1 MQAGSAWKG
10 DAAPKFKLLE
20 QTALNLSKLC
30 TPWRLSADC
39 RGADFRGAGEVLR
52 RFTDGL
58 PLEKK
63 QCWGVPL
70 E

>member
-52 RFTDGL
+52 RDLRTDCL
-58 PLEKK
+58 WRKSSA
-63 QCWGVPL
+63 GVSR
-70 E
+70 